1 MLRTCSD
8 DRSAE
13 FSILSV
19 FKINCS
25 LFFATWSSTPA
36 RCPRATIARSRF
48 SRREDGTPRI
58 FPRYSGA
65 VIAFCTV
72 RGGDSIV
79 RFFQTHLV
87 SKSPPERRYAQQLML
102 RSLIQAE
109 SRIQSHPRET

>member
-25 LFFATWSSTPA
+25 LLFATWSSTPA

-58 FPRYSGA
+58 FPRYSYEVILRMPNELAILPSVFLFQIVLSSKYPPALRYVQLSRWHLQCQGA
-65 VIAFCTV
+65 LHT
-72 RGGDSIV
+72 
-79 RFFQTHLV
+79 
-87 SKSPPERRYAQQLML
+87 
-102 RSLIQAE
+102 
-109 SRIQSHPRET
+109 QSHLR